1 MGVDG
6 VHFVLRHGRRT
17 VEHDREARELF
28 FDGVEHVECQ
38 GRRNEPAS
46 LRVASA
52 LFRLELVSTV
62 AGTDGDSEGVAARTG
77 SEVDHFFRLG
87 VVGFFSLDFVFH
99 TGEHAEFSFDG
110 HVVLVSVF
118 NNLLGEGDVV
128 FVRKSGTVDHHGRE
142 TVVDAV
148 LAEFERVTVV
158 EVEHDLRIGAAEF
171 LGVFNST
178 LGHVAEDGA
187 VGVVAGTLRDL
198 HDHRR
203 LLLHSSLHDG
213 LHLFHGVEV
222 ESRDSVATLNSLC
235 KHFPGVH
242 QAEFLVRNCHLF
254 YLLILWRLASP
265 VKSYGAKDSIFTLF
279 CPPISSP
286 FRACLSGFLVFTCAP
301 CAMNVY

>member
-1 MGVDG
+1 M
-6 VHFVLRHGRRT
+6 
-17 VEHDREARELF
+17 
-28 FDGVEHVECQ
+28 
-38 GRRNEPAS
+38 
-46 LRVASA
+46 
-52 LFRLELVSTV
+52 
-62 AGTDGDSEGVAARTG
+62 
-77 SEVDHFFRLG
+77 
-87 VVGFFSLDFVFH
+87 GFFSLDFIFH

-178 LGHVAEDGA
+178 L
-187 VGVVAGTLRDL
+187 
-198 HDHRR
+198 
-203 LLLHSSLHDG
+203 
-213 LHLFHGVEV
+213 FHGVEV

-286 FRACLSGFLVFTCAP
+286 FRACLSDFLVFTCAP
-301 CAMNVY
+301 CWRNVY